1 MNKSKHT
8 YSPILVRICDYLQWY
23 RDGLCYPPSSKRTAS
38 DCDSY
43 EEAVKRGDDAF
54 ADRDELDHIVIIEC
68 DENGEYV
75 KGE

>member
-8 YSPILVRICDYLQWY
+8 YNAILVSNGEYLQWY
-23 RDGLCYPPSSKRTAS
+23 SDGRRYEPNAKRTAS

-43 EEAVKRGDDAF
+43 DEAVKLGEEAF
-54 ADRDELDHIVIIEC
+54 EDRDELDHIVIVEC

-75 KGE
+75 TGD

>member
-8 YSPILVRICDYLQWY
+8 YNAILVSNGDYLQWY
-23 RDGLCYPPSSKRTAS
+23 RDGRCYPPSAKRTAS

-43 EEAVKRGDDAF
+43 DEAVKLGEEAF
-54 ADRDELDHIVIIEC
+54 EDRDELDHIVIVEC

-75 KGE
+75 TGD